1 MERGTIRPRD
11 SEPMQTYSRW
21 WNHQHCCPWLL
32 PHCPLP
38 HAIMTEAPLDFWAE
52 WRKKR
57 LEKNEGRR
65 EHAKDRG
72 GGSLNLGAAEEWLR
86 Y

>member
-1 MERGTIRPRD
+1 MVESPTLL
-11 SEPMQTYSRW
+11 
-21 WNHQHCCPWLL
+21 PWLL

-57 LEKNEGRR
+57 LEKNERRR
-65 EHAKDRG
+65 EHAKKKR
-72 GGSLNLGAAEEWLR
+72 GGSLSLGAAEEWLAH
-86 Y
+86 

>member
-1 MERGTIRPRD
+1 
-11 SEPMQTYSRW
+11 
-21 WNHQHCCPWLL
+21 
-32 PHCPLP
+32 
-38 HAIMTEAPLDFWAE
+38 MTEAPLDFWAE

-65 EHAKDRG
+65 EHAKERG

-86 Y
+86 H